1 MHKLFSHRAHS
12 CDLLIVVID
21 VNTLSSNE
29 NLNDQIDQ
37 HVSNLFTMKSSSLN
51 SVTKLVLLNK
61 IDLVNEKLP
70 IKSDKNI
77 IPISCT
83 SGKNIDE
90 FLTTLTEQ
98 IAEK

>member
-1 MHKLFSHRAHS
+1 
-12 CDLLIVVID
+12 
-21 VNTLSSNE
+21 
-29 NLNDQIDQ
+29 
-37 HVSNLFTMKSSSLN
+37 MKSSSLD

-61 IDLVNEKLP
+61 IDLVNEKLQ
-70 IKSDKNI
+70 IKPNKNI

-90 FLTTLTEQ
+90 FLTKLTEQ